1 MGRSDSTGAD
11 THVNSLHTN
20 LDRFVNDYPDIST
33 YFEWANKEQERLESK
48 VADEKRERD
57 VRASKVRYL

>member
-1 MGRSDSTGAD
+1 MGRCDSTGAD
-11 THVNSLHTN
+11 TYVNSLHVN

-33 YFEWANKEQERLESK
+33 YFAWANKEQERLESK

-57 VRASKVRYL
+57 ERASKVRYL